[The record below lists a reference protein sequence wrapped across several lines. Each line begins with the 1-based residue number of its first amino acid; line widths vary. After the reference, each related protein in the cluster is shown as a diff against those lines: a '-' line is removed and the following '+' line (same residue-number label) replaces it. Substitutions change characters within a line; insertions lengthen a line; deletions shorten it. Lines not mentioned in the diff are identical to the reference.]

1 MLNDVDFQELLEKYD
16 YNYSIGDVVKGRI
29 VSIEKDC
36 VFVDIKA
43 KANACCPIYEVLL
56 EKNQNLADVFEVN
69 QEYDFMINSAQDEN
83 GVFYLS
89 YKKVAICKNIE
100 ILKEKFENNETIKGT
115 VINITKGGAIVSVM
129 GIRGFVPLSH
139 LRVENVQAGQEIELK
154 VLSIDTKENNFIF
167 SNKKV
172 YSQALEEV
180 RKDILEKIELNMVIK
195 GSVVRLTDFGAFI
208 DIGGLDGL
216 LPLSQISWGWID
228 NPADILKCGE
238 KIDVEIIGIDKEKQ
252 RVSLSLRNLQE
263 NPWPKAQDFI
273 KDKETLKG
281 KVTRIKPF
289 GTFIEIYPN
298 VEGLINNKQIK
309 EYTEKYNK
317 PLNLNDELEVKI
329 TRFDAQNQKINLEI
343 I

>member
-16 YNYSIGDVVKGRI
+16 YSYSTGDVVKGQV

-36 VFVDIKA
+36 VFVDIKS
-43 KANACCPIYEVLL
+43 KANALCPISEVLL
-56 EKNQNLADVFEVN
+56 EKNQTLADVFKIGE
-69 QEYDFMINSAQDEN
+69 EYDFMINSSQDEN
-83 GVFYLS
+83 GIFYLS

-100 ILKEKFENNETIKGT
+100 ILKEKLENNETVIGT
-115 VINITKGGAIVSVM
+115 IINITKGGAIVSVM
-129 GIRGFVPLSH
+129 GVRGFVPLSH
-139 LRVENVQAGQEIELK
+139 LKVENIQVGQEIELK
-154 VLSIDTKENNFIF
+154 VLTIDAKDNNFIF

-172 YSQALEEV
+172 YSEALEEV
-180 RKDILEKIELNMVIK
+180 KKDILDKIELNMVIK
-195 GSVVRLTDFGAFI
+195 GNVVRLTDFGAFI

-263 NPWPKAQDFI
+263 NPWPKAQEFI
-273 KDKETLKG
+273 KDKDILTG
-281 KVTRIKPF
+281 KITRIKPF
-289 GTFIEIYPN
+289 GAFIEIYPK
-298 VEGLINNKQIK
+298 VEGLVNNKQLK
-309 EYTEKYNK
+309 EYSEKYNK
-317 PLNLNDELEVKI
+317 TLNLNDEIKVKI